1 METDNNAKSKID
13 FTKFLKT
20 QYEIELGDY
29 ELKESNGKLY
39 AIRKYPY
46 YPSIHDECL
55 DILRK
60 ESSKE
65 IAILED
71 KINLLY
77 QLILYRNAYWKIAGD
92 WKPNWEDENICK
104 YCIKNIG
111 GLIAKEKNYALNTVL
126 SFPTEE
132 MRDVFYENFKDL
144 IETTKE
150 WI

>member
-1 METDNNAKSKID
+1 METDKTKID
-13 FTKFLKT
+13 FSKYLNS

-29 ELKESNGKLY
+29 ELKEKDGKLY
-39 AIRKYPY
+39 AIRKHPY
-46 YPSIHDECL
+46 YPNTHDACL
-55 DILRK
+55 NILWK
-60 ESSKE
+60 EDSKE
-65 IAILED
+65 IAMLED

-77 QLILYRNAYWKIAGD
+77 QLILYRNAYWKIAGE
-92 WKPNWEDENICK
+92 WKPNWEDENTCK

-111 GLIAKEKNYALNTVL
+111 GLISKEKNYALNTVL

-144 IETTKE
+144 IETNKE